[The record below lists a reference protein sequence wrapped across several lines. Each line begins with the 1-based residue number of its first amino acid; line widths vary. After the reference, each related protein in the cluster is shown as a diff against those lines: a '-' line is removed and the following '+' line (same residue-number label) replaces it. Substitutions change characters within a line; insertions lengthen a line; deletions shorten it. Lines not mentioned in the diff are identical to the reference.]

1 MLSNFLKWFEK
12 SDENK
17 PGDIAKRR
25 LQLVLVNNRAGLDP
39 ELMERIK
46 NDVVR
51 VLSKYIELDMDTTN
65 FNWESSEESVAL
77 VSNIEVKRIRGKSDE
92 SQSVLKDQ

>member
-1 MLSNFLKWFEK
+1 MLNNILKWLQKNEE
-12 SDENK
+12 DK
-17 PGDIAKRR
+17 PGNVAKRR

-65 FNWESSEESVAL
+65 FTWENSEDSVAL
-77 VSNIEVKRIRGKSDE
+77 VSNIEVKRIRGE
-92 SQSVLKDQ
+92 SEVSH

>member
-12 SDENK
+12 SEENK

-51 VLSKYIELDMDTTN
+51 VLSIYRTGYGHHQFQLGKFGGVGGVGIQY
-65 FNWESSEESVAL
+65 
-77 VSNIEVKRIRGKSDE
+77 RG
-92 SQSVLKDQ
+92 